1 MLTRSMAARRK
12 PLALPHHMLVEITR
26 HIAAPDGGHII
37 NELYFPQL
45 RHSPILQ
52 DLRIE
57 ELEKKAASMAKKIE
71 DLGKKVVSMA
81 GKIEE
86 LQKKVEAK
94 PLKP

>member
-1 MLTRSMAARRK
+1 MNF
-12 PLALPHHMLVEITR
+12 I
-26 HIAAPDGGHII
+26 
-37 NELYFPQL
+37 F
-45 RHSPILQ
+45 HSSGIPPFLQ

-94 PLKP
+94 QLKP